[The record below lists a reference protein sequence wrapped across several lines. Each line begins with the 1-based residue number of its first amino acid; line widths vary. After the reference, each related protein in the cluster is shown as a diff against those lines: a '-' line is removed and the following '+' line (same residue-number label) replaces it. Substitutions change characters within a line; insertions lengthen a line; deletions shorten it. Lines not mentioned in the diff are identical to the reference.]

1 MSSYRKFTFAISSPD
16 EFLVFSCVPWL
27 SCYTQMENI
36 QLFLNFCESYG
47 VPKTGLFQ
55 TVDLFEGRNLP
66 QVLNCIQQL
75 GTEASLSYLITPNSK
90 EICKIAYH

>member
-1 MSSYRKFTFAISSPD
+1 MYM
-16 EFLVFSCVPWL
+16 
-27 SCYTQMENI
+27 QMENI

-75 GTEASLSYLITPNSK
+75 GSEVSLSYFRTTAIPVMVQIPVIVCTKRYFTKNLLLIFPISDISFKDDN
-90 EICKIAYH
+90 

>member
-1 MSSYRKFTFAISSPD
+1 MSARNSPNLRR
-16 EFLVFSCVPWL
+16 EQACQLFICNRWFIRA
-27 SCYTQMENI
+27 QMENI

-55 TVDLFEGRNLP
+55 TVDLYEGRNLP

-75 GTEASLSYLITPNSK
+75 GTEVA
-90 EICKIAYH
+90 

>member
-1 MSSYRKFTFAISSPD
+1 MLRIHANTIPIQRETY
-16 EFLVFSCVPWL
+16 LVYVCRVGRS
-27 SCYTQMENI
+27 QMENI

-47 VPKTGLFQ
+47 VQRTSLFQ

-75 GTEASLSYLITPNSK
+75 GTEASPSHCMS
-90 EICKIAYH
+90 